1 MLQTVK
7 LSSGRN
13 CRHLL
18 HGLRAAAGRGRRAA
32 AHDTPPVPPQ
42 GESYLVR
49 RNKLSLL
56 SDGGHRGEDAGA
68 GAGGPAVR
76 AGAGR
81 VGDREATLYYHFTQ
95 FRDRYLLQLKTKVG
109 EEDPSLRL

>member
-13 CRHLL
+13 CRNLL
-18 HGLRAAAGRGRRAA
+18 HGVRAAAGRGRRAA
-32 AHDTPPVPPQ
+32 AHDPPPVPPQ

-95 FRDRYLLQLKTKVG
+95 FRDRYLLELKTKVR
-109 EEDPSLRL
+109 EEDPPL

>member
-18 HGLRAAAGRGRRAA
+18 YGVRAAAGRGRRAA
-32 AHDTPPVPPQ
+32 AHDPPPVPPQ

-49 RNKLSLL
+49 RDRNKLSLL

-81 VGDREATLYYHFTQ
+81 VGD
-95 FRDRYLLQLKTKVG
+95 
-109 EEDPSLRL
+109 